1 MIKKAIL
8 TGGGRATRLRPITTT
23 LNKHLIP
30 LGHQPMIFYA
40 IDKAVEA
47 GITEIFINVNPG
59 EDQLQ
64 KAIGDGSKWGISIT
78 YFEQTGG
85 PQGIAHVVKCA
96 EPFIGSDP
104 FMFYLSDNVVLGSL
118 SPLFEKFEKEK
129 LDCLLSL
136 AQVEDAKRF
145 GVPVF
150 DADKQLVDVIEKP
163 QHPPSNYAVTGIYLY
178 NKHFFEAFDHIEK
191 SARGEYE
198 ISSIH
203 SYLLQKK
210 YNVGYEEISGWW
222 KDTGTPQDLITLNHL
237 LFDQDVST
245 PWLQKT
251 EYKGAMIGEKVFVG
265 ENVTIGKNVS
275 IVGPAIIGDN
285 CHLDNCRI
293 LPYST
298 IGKECRIKDASIS
311 DSIIFDGCTIDYP
324 ISIKDGIIGKNSTIR
339 RHAEGGF
346 HRLVVGDFTSIEL

>member
-30 LGHQPMIFYA
+30 LGRQPMIFYA
-40 IDKAVEA
+40 IDKAVAA

-59 EDQLQ
+59 EDQVQ
-64 KAIGDGSKWGISIT
+64 QVVGDGSRWGISIT

-96 EPFIGSDP
+96 EPFIGKDP

-118 SPLFEKFEKEK
+118 TPLFNKFETEN
-129 LDCLLSL
+129 LDCLLAL
-136 AQVEDAKRF
+136 AEVPDAKRF

-150 DADKQLVDVIEKP
+150 GANKELVDVLEKP
-163 QHPPSNYAVTGIYLY
+163 ANPPSNYAVTGIYLY
-178 NKHFFEAFDHIEK
+178 NSHFFEAFDHIEK

-203 SYLLQKK
+203 SYLLKQGRR
-210 YNVGYEEISGWW
+210 VGYEEITGWW
-222 KDTGTPQDLITLNHL
+222 KDTGTPQDLVALNHL
-237 LFDQDVST
+237 LLEQGVSPAAEAT
-245 PWLQKT
+245 LPGAVPQNVQLGAGVRIGQNVTLQGPSIIGDGSELENCT
-251 EYKGAMIGEKVFVG
+251 IGAFT
-265 ENVTIGKNVS
+265 TIGKNCLIKQATVVDS
-275 IVGPAIIGDN
+275 IV
-285 CHLDNCRI
+285 
-293 LPYST
+293 
-298 IGKECRIKDASIS
+298 
-311 DSIIFDGCTIDYP
+311 FDGVTIDYP
-324 ISIKDGIIGKNSTIR
+324 LMVKEGIIGKQATIR
-339 RHAEGGF
+339 AHHQGEF